1 MVCENECVARCADG
15 CLDANII
22 SDKRLGFDDGKV
34 IWILRRWGREA
45 ASLVRFV
52 RLHSHQ
58 ALDTVG
64 DLVSQTA
71 VEIDDGR
78 MRAHA
83 ARVEIEQPQTLHRS
97 RTTERHVLRVRGE
110 ARARGAGEGGHK

>member
-1 MVCENECVARCADG
+1 MLCGQTKNAMHRRDKKFDHEGDTDAGRMGSARP
-15 CLDANII
+15 LHWFW
-22 SDKRLGFDDGKV
+22 LLV
-34 IWILRRWGREA
+34 LR
-45 ASLVRFV
+45 
-52 RLHSHQ
+52 SHQ

-83 ARVEIEQPQTLHRS
+83 ARVEIEQSQTLHRS
-97 RTTERHVLRVRGE
+97 RTAERHVLRVRGE
-110 ARARGAGEGGHK
+110 ARARGSRRRWIQMGRDAGSE

>member
-1 MVCENECVARCADG
+1 MHRRDKKFDHEGGCGCWKDG
-15 CLDANII
+15 AERPPHWFWL
-22 SDKRLGFDDGKV
+22 LV
-34 IWILRRWGREA
+34 LR
-45 ASLVRFV
+45 
-52 RLHSHQ
+52 SHQ

-83 ARVEIEQPQTLHRS
+83 ARVEIEQSQTLHRS
-97 RTTERHVLRVRGE
+97 RTAERHVLRVRGE
-110 ARARGAGEGGHK
+110 AGEREPEKVDSDGQRCGERMRNWILY